1 MLMIACV
8 WPYAMLPK
16 PLHLLASTH
25 GCTEMCWFPDFGIH
39 KTLVFWLEASNST
52 GEFIT
57 SSAISPLRLHLCR
70 FTCVLGNGYSGVGQV
85 PLRRISKGILHYN
98 IPASPDQSLS
108 KNFIAHTNR
117 MQYWKFDKLRNLWH
131 WPTWILHQSTNS
143 TSNSTSNVIQICSS
157 SIFVLAYCVLI
168 CRTSAQSMFLDS
180 VHLWFQNVAEL
191 HQPGN
196 GNFFEYWFQ
205 KLQSTRLHL

>member
-1 MLMIACV
+1 MCIALC
-8 WPYAMLPK
+8 YAMLPK

-25 GCTEMCWFPDFGIH
+25 GCTEMCWFHDFGIH

-98 IPASPDQSLS
+98 IPASPDQSLC

-131 WPTWILHQSTNS
+131 WPTWILHQSK
-143 TSNSTSNVIQICSS
+143 NSTSNVIQICSS
-157 SIFVLAYCVLI
+157 SLCLLTVCWYVEHLHNLCF
-168 CRTSAQSMFLDS
+168 RTLCTCGFKTL
-180 VHLWFQNVAEL
+180 QNSINPEMET
-191 HQPGN
+191 
-196 GNFFEYWFQ
+196 FFEYWFQ